1 MKKYLFFITSCVS
14 SLIYSDGFDRLKAIQ
29 DQFHNHIYQ
38 AGDLG
43 TPQPAPEVPYIA
55 GFQENQVY
63 SIDGALDARHIYGI
77 LYDLP
82 KKATRKAVQ
91 GINQDQAD
99 AFDALE
105 FDFSRYNQYSNSG
118 HSVLGVAAQEVAL
131 SPPTKIT
138 AAPSASSK
146 PAAGGL
152 FSQIGGGVKLKTS
165 GLGLSP
171 EDTEFLKSV
180 KELRAIFE
188 KIQAAERTGDVVKNI
203 IILMAL
209 EQSYVP
215 ANTLDVSLKEQLK
228 DAFKAL
234 ENLQKN
240 KETTD
245 EIKRETLTKAADTKR
260 MKVINQALPIARQ
273 FLPTIIQAA
282 LDGLESKVSRTA
294 RLNIWNSVKTTLKSE
309 LDSGQINSLNE
320 ERLVKIAI
328 LASYVENPPKG
339 LNSEKLIEDLII
351 EINPSRAVSATA
363 GKAKLM
369 PLPSVQEVQGV
380 IDNEVDSTGLL
391 NELLSRLKRPEINNT
406 HYQNYRYE
414 KLKKWFT
421 NRKKPVVSGPI
432 LRLIQ
437 AIPDFP
443 EKIKIDEVKIDNA
456 IKTTLPNKKIEFENQ
471 KRELNTKFANSVGE
485 AIKVVQGD
493 LTANQNAIDNIDSD
507 IGLLEE
513 LKQSLATGTPEPLR
527 LQQLKE
533 FFVTLLAGKDF
544 NTLLAKQR
552 FELLTPK
559 AHDDRNPNPNSNSSA
574 ISKLQKTA
582 SDDDPEIT
590 NLKNEIKKIK
600 QNIRDAYD
608 NEDHEARERLDK
620 ELAKKAEEL
629 GMLHIDGVKE
639 LEELDEE
646 FVENSD
652 KLKIYQRIEQQ
663 LNSLSSRTPMQNAIL
678 GRVKIKLGGRG
689 FGPAHVIE
697 SKPKP
702 STLAPQPVI
711 PVVTVPAAAVI
722 ASAVSTEAT
731 DTVENFTTAE
741 QVKGYLTNIIDQLN
755 NKNYGQGTNE
765 DKKLYLEA
773 LLEDLDIIEGKTVS
787 GGLINIPLKDR
798 QSLGQNKSTA
808 RKMINDVL
816 SKLREGRL

>member
-1 MKKYLFFITSCVS
+1 MKKYLFFITSCIS
-14 SLIYSDGFDRLKAIQ
+14 SLIYGDGFDRLKAIQ

-55 GFQENQVY
+55 GFQENQVH

-82 KKATRKAVQ
+82 KNAPRKAVQ

-138 AAPSASSK
+138 AAPSASS
-146 PAAGGL
+146 GFL
-152 FSQIGGGVKLKTS
+152 SQISGGVKSKAS

-180 KELRAIFE
+180 RELRAIFE
-188 KIQAAERTGDVVKNI
+188 KIQAAERTDDVVQNI

-215 ANTLDVSLKEQLK
+215 ANTVDVSLKEQLK

-245 EIKRETLTKAADTKR
+245 EFKRKTLTNAADTKR

-339 LNSEKLIEDLII
+339 FTSEKLIKDLII
-351 EINPSRAVSATA
+351 EINPAVSTTA
-363 GKAKLM
+363 GKAK
-369 PLPSVQEVQGV
+369 PLPSVQEEVQGV
-380 IDNEVDSTGLL
+380 IDNEGDSTGLL

-414 KLKKWFT
+414 KLKMWFT

-485 AIKVVQGD
+485 AIKLAQGE

-513 LKQSLATGTPEPLR
+513 LKQSLATGTPELLR

-552 FELLTPK
+552 LELLTPK
-559 AHDDRNPNPNSNSSA
+559 AHDDRNPNSNSSA
-574 ISKLQKTA
+574 ISKLQETA

-608 NEDHEARERLDK
+608 NDDDEARERLDK

-629 GMLHIDGVKE
+629 GMLHTDGVNE
-639 LEELDEE
+639 LQELDED
-646 FVENSD
+646 FVEKSD

-663 LNSLSSRTPMQNAIL
+663 LNSLSSRTPMQDASLVN
-678 GRVKIKLGGRG
+678 VKIKLGGRG

-711 PVVTVPAAAVI
+711 PVVTAPAAVI

-773 LLEDLDIIEGKTVS
+773 LLKDLDIIEGKTVS

-798 QSLGQNKSTA
+798 PSLGREKSKA
-808 RKMINDVL
+808 RIIINDVL
-816 SKLREGRL
+816 NRLKDGRL

>member
-1 MKKYLFFITSCVS
+1 MKKYLFFITSCIS
-14 SLIYSDGFDRLKAIQ
+14 SLIYGDGFDRLKAIQ

-55 GFQENQVY
+55 GFQENQVH

-82 KKATRKAVQ
+82 KNAPRKAVQ

-138 AAPSASSK
+138 AAPSASS
-146 PAAGGL
+146 GFL
-152 FSQIGGGVKLKTS
+152 SQISGGVKSKAS

-180 KELRAIFE
+180 RELRAIFE
-188 KIQAAERTGDVVKNI
+188 KIQAAERTDDVVQNI

-215 ANTLDVSLKEQLK
+215 ANTVDVSLKEQLK

-245 EIKRETLTKAADTKR
+245 EIKRETLTNAADTKR

-369 PLPSVQEVQGV
+369 PLPSVQEVQGA
-380 IDNEVDSTGLL
+380 IDNEGDSTGLL
-391 NELLSRLKRPEINNT
+391 NELLSRLKQPEINNT

-437 AIPDFP
+437 AIHDFP

-493 LTANQNAIDNIDSD
+493 LTANQNAIDNIDPD

-513 LKQSLATGTPEPLR
+513 LKQSLATGTPELLR

-552 FELLTPK
+552 LELLTPK
-559 AHDDRNPNPNSNSSA
+559 ANDDLNPNSNSSA

-582 SDDDPEIT
+582 SDDYPEIT

-608 NEDHEARERLDK
+608 NDDDEARERLDK

-663 LNSLSSRTPMQNAIL
+663 LNSLSSITPMQNAIL

-711 PVVTVPAAAVI
+711 PVVTAPAAVI

-773 LLEDLDIIEGKTVS
+773 LLKDLDIIEGKTVS

-798 QSLGQNKSTA
+798 PSLGREKSKA
-808 RKMINDVL
+808 RIIINDVL
-816 SKLREGRL
+816 NRLKDGRL